1 MVTYNFANEGLR
13 AQKTTNFLAGFVLA
27 LAALFVALEYTQR
40 EVIKVINEDIVY
52 VIKVEEDIIPLTFNS
67 KPILAPPA
75 TSPAAVEYTNEVMD
89 DLEIPDEDI
98 ESPEETNQILPIQ
111 EGTGVLSGVITA
123 PDPETDGEPFWNDGD
138 DILGCPSIFEQDFR
152 IPDYLYDWLKKN
164 LKYPEVCREQGIQ
177 GRVVVRLRV
186 NRDGSIAEVKI
197 LRSPDPALSKEVE
210 RVAMMMPKWEP
221 ARQGNKFVPSM
232 VNLPVM
238 FKLE

>member
-52 VIKVEEDIIPLTFNS
+52 VIKVEEDMIPLTFNS

-123 PDPETDGEPFWNDGD
+123 PDPETDGDRLAIFPGDPEPAIIYYYDV
-138 DILGCPSIFEQDFR
+138 LSIPE
-152 IPDYLYDWLKKN
+152 YLYDWLKKN
-164 LKYPEVCREQGIQ
+164 LKYPEVCREKGIQ
-177 GRVVVRLRV
+177 GRVVARLCV
-186 NRDGSIAEVKI
+186 DRDGSIAEVKI

-221 ARQGNKFVPSM
+221 ARQGNKFVCSM